1 MLDKYFGTNKTF
13 LFFAIAAAFVL
24 TNVLMF
30 RKIMKFMKV
39 SNGYI
44 KEADAKEA
52 AEKAKLAEVEGR
64 EL

>member
-13 LFFAIAAAFVL
+13 LFFAIATAFVL

-44 KEADAKEA
+44 KEADLKET
-52 AEKAKLAEVEGR
+52 AEKAKLAEAATE
-64 EL
+64 E